1 MHKSIETAS
10 LMHKSIEITSL
21 THPLN
26 RDFILNTRTA
36 MKNICWRPSNL
47 TLQFVL
53 HLTLQCTL
61 QPILRLT
68 FFCLL
73 LTSCS
78 KGKNPV
84 SISVDT
90 EAIHNTTLAQN
101 IEINKVIHLSD
112 SISIGKINKILLSGG
127 NFIVWDKSD
136 DKIIC
141 FNEEGKINYVVA
153 SKGRGPHEYTGISN
167 IFLSNEGRC
176 FNIISLDKKRL
187 RYSIASGTLQEI
199 SQIDQ
204 PTMMINDAT
213 LLPDSSLAISILGP
227 HHNLVICS
235 REESRYM
242 IPFNTIRDFAFMEKA
257 FCHNGTD
264 MLFIHGMDN
273 NIYKIDSDTATV
285 KYEVNFK
292 GREIANSEYENK
304 SQQQLDAI
312 FKSRRVATKMDNLYA
327 CPNYISFSYWLMEPG
342 GDIKTCYALHN
353 IKGGK
358 TYNIAPQSNYLTAEE
373 ITEGTTEGTAQGTA
387 DLTDL
392 FPIRESING
401 CFVSAVPADGAII
414 AHHTKKAGVTFESN
428 PALVIWTFA
437 SVNSR

>member
-1 MHKSIETAS
+1 MG
-10 LMHKSIEITSL
+10 
-21 THPLN
+21 
-26 RDFILNTRTA
+26 
-36 MKNICWRPSNL
+36 
-47 TLQFVL
+47 
-53 HLTLQCTL
+53 
-61 QPILRLT
+61 LT
-68 FFCLL
+68 FFSLL

-78 KGKNPV
+78 GEKNQ
-84 SISVDT
+84 SIISVDT
-90 EAIHNTTLAQN
+90 EVTHNGILAQN
-101 IEINKVIHLSD
+101 IEIKEVINLSD
-112 SISIGKINKILLSGG
+112 SISVGKINKILLSGS

-141 FNEEGKINYVVA
+141 FNDEGKINYVVA

-167 IFLSNEGRC
+167 IFLSNEEKC

-187 RYSIASGTLQEI
+187 TYSIASGTLQEI

-213 LLPDSSLAISILGP
+213 LLPDSSIAISILGP
-227 HHNLVICS
+227 HHNIAICS
-235 REESRYM
+235 RGESRHM

-264 MLFIHGMDN
+264 MLFVHGMDN

-304 SQQQLDAI
+304 SQKELDAI

-327 CPNYISFSYWLMEPG
+327 DPNYISFSYWLMEPD

-353 IKGGK
+353 IKEGK
-358 TYNIAPQSNYLTAEE
+358 TYNIAQQSNYLSAEE
-373 ITEGTTEGTAQGTA
+373 ITEGTTDVTTEGTAQGTA

-401 CFVSAVPADGAII
+401 NFVSAVPADAAII
-414 AHHTKKAGVTFESN
+414 AHHTKKAGITFESN

-437 SVNSR
+437 SANFR

>member
-167 IFLSNEGRC
+167 IFLSNEEKC
-176 FNIISLDKKRL
+176 FNIVSLDKKRL

-235 REESRYM
+235 PGESRYM

-353 IKGGK
+353 IKEGK

-414 AHHTKKAGVTFESN
+414 AHHTKK
-428 PALVIWTFA
+428 
-437 SVNSR
+437 SRSYF